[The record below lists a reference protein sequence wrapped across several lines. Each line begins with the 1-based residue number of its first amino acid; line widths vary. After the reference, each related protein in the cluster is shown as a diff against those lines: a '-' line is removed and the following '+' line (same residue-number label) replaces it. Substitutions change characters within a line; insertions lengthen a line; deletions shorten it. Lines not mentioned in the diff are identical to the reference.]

1 LLGIEIERDS
11 QKRSISLCQHR
22 YIMEVKTP
30 MVPGARLEKALPLD
44 AETTDKEHYMRAV
57 GALMYLATSTRP
69 DIAYTSTPFQPPFH
83 PVSGKSPSLALSH

>member
-1 LLGIEIERDS
+1 
-11 QKRSISLCQHR
+11 
-22 YIMEVKTP
+22 MEVKTP

-69 DIAYTSTPFQPPFH
+69 DIAYT
-83 PVSGKSPSLALSH
+83 VGVLARFSSNPGSAHVAALNHLFRYL